1 MEKREKKPVHTKSRG
16 GSAGTECLR
25 NGLRNILTP

>member
-16 GSAGTECLR
+16 VSAGIECLR
-25 NGLRNILTP
+25 NGLRNTLTP